1 MDNNIDQSNNNINK
15 NPTIQSI
22 PYEIATKY
30 NDQIKN
36 FKNFK
41 DFINIDINGINN
53 FNVNN
58 LNNSNNS
65 INNFSKEDL
74 DELINKCNGIIEQT
88 ISLVKKIQ

>member
-1 MDNNIDQSNNNINK
+1 MNNSTDQSNNNINK
-15 NPTIQSI
+15 NPAIQSI

-30 NDQIKN
+30 NDQVKN

-41 DFINIDINGINN
+41 DFINIDINSINN

-58 LNNSNNS
+58 LNNSNN
-65 INNFSKEDL
+65 NFSKEDL
-74 DELINKCNGIIEQT
+74 DELINNCNGIIEQT